1 LPFGCYDLSEIS
13 STIDVIKAVELFDT
27 MNGPKTTGQTDVV
40 LTYIALVRQM
50 RKNQQAT
57 IMLATNPLISE
68 INDITDVNYGV
79 LVILALSSLSVYGI
93 IISG

>member
-1 LPFGCYDLSEIS
+1 
-13 STIDVIKAVELFDT
+13 